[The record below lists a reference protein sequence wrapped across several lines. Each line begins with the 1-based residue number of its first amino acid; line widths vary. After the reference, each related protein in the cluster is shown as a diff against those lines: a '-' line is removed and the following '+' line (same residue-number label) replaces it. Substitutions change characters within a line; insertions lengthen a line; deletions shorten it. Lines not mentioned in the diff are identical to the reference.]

1 MLSLYEEAAYLSK
14 LASVPKTI
22 YTAIMNQYKIF
33 NPPISSIAL
42 PVQLYG
48 LPEYVCVGDMTLL
61 RKSAFHV
68 SLICTGKICE
78 KEGMPAPQFHE
89 NILKDFEK
97 FIKTKPVAFTRFTN
111 EFRLVSEGEK
121 RTIIAM
127 CEVSNL
133 NLFFDAVDEKY
144 NLQLEYPPLH
154 VTLYTLQPD
163 VGIFVTDKADIENLT
178 TVIPSPFKDQDL
190 NNFLESK

>member
-1 MLSLYEEAAYLSK
+1 
-14 LASVPKTI
+14 
-22 YTAIMNQYKIF
+22 MNQYKIF

-42 PVQLYG
+42 PLLLKG
-48 LPEYVCVGDMTLL
+48 LPQGIQIGDIALVL
-61 RKSAFHV
+61 KSSFHV
-68 SLICTGKICE
+68 SLVCTGKISE
-78 KEGMPAPQFHE
+78 KNNIPASGFHE
-89 NILKDFEK
+89 NILKDFED
-97 FIKTKPVAFTRFTN
+97 FIKNKPVEFQGFTN
-111 EFRLVSEGEK
+111 EFRLVSEDEK

-133 NLFFDAVDEKY
+133 KEFFEIVNTKY

-178 TVIPSPFKDQDL
+178 TVLPNPFEDQDL
-190 NNFLESK
+190 NKFLS